1 MKSFLTILA
10 ICLLLSPASVF
21 AQTRSRRTA
30 PKQRRRAPS
39 SSTTS
44 RLGSTELNVGRI
56 RVADQIKNLTRFIY
70 LYGRFSKDLELT
82 GQQRE
87 AAEVTN
93 RTKAA
98 LINNLRNVR
107 DGLDGLEAQF
117 RLSSTLARFYPAL
130 RGVASRAA
138 EAENKASADQF
149 DQAGRALIEV
159 VNQLT
164 DVLSEMS

>member
-1 MKSFLTILA
+1 MKSFLAILA
-10 ICLLLSPASVF
+10 ICLLLSPAPVF

-30 PKQRRRAPS
+30 QRRRPPS
-39 SSTTS
+39 PSATS
-44 RLGSTELNVGRI
+44 RLSSTELNVGRI

-93 RTKAA
+93 RTKAS

-117 RLSSTLARFYPAL
+117 RLSSSLARFYPAL

-138 EAENKASADQF
+138 EAENKASANQF

-164 DVLSEMS
+164 DVLSDMS